1 MVSAITLSSSLFA
14 LSDSA
19 KAVKEIPLNGATFS
33 IAKSDT
39 GTIYSMVR
47 NNVNDISKISLTGF
61 LDTKQ
66 ELSMLGM
73 ETDQIEKLD
82 YNDLVRYA
90 TCKNIIASVSYIKT
104 NENRTQEYI
113 SEATALR
120 ESAIANNGDS
130 KQQNQVSDDYMRIW
144 HCVTHIEDEFTNSN
158 SGLMHFE
165 TSARWLT
172 MPTFR
177 GIDSLA
183 SCASNC
189 TVIGSSVNYGIVA
202 YTEYDCTVFSG
213 IPGDYYVD
221 ENYRIY
227 HPVEPKIL
235 TEGSFT
241 GTGFTFDL
249 PNDEY
254 DGTSPSHLYSD
265 FVAYFGYY
273 GHVSNPE
280 LATYFNSKG
289 NYSHSYVYIGVTPSI
304 GFSDENT
311 IGLDFS
317 IVGSKEDRGTFIEF
331 HYVP

>member
-1 MVSAITLSSSLFA
+1 MLKFQRIICIILIFMVSAITLSSSLFA
-14 LSDSA
+14 LSDST

-66 ELSMLGM
+66 ALSMLGM

-183 SCASNC
+183 SLSL
-189 TVIGSSVNYGIVA
+189 IHI
-202 YTEYDCTVFSG
+202 
-213 IPGDYYVD
+213 
-221 ENYRIY
+221 
-227 HPVEPKIL
+227 
-235 TEGSFT
+235 
-241 GTGFTFDL
+241 
-249 PNDEY
+249 
-254 DGTSPSHLYSD
+254 
-265 FVAYFGYY
+265 
-273 GHVSNPE
+273 
-280 LATYFNSKG
+280 
-289 NYSHSYVYIGVTPSI
+289 
-304 GFSDENT
+304 
-311 IGLDFS
+311 
-317 IVGSKEDRGTFIEF
+317 
-331 HYVP
+331 